1 MHSPIFWKEKG
12 LISSLLLPASC
23 VYNFVAKWERAKIS
37 PTKTSIPV
45 ICIGNLV
52 AGGAG
57 KTPIAIAIGKMLKEL
72 GKHPH
77 YLSRGYKGNYEGVV
91 QVDPHKH
98 NALEVGDEP
107 LLLAQILP
115 TWVAKDRVAGAQ
127 AAIAAGA
134 DIIIMDDG
142 FQNPSLYKDVSL
154 LVIDGEYG
162 FGNNRII
169 PAGPI
174 REEIAP
180 AMERASAV
188 IIVGEDKNK
197 VLPFVPPDKPILQAK
212 IVPSPSAYF
221 LKDKDIIA
229 FAGIARPR
237 KFYRTLQQIGCEI
250 RKMVAYQDHHQFTN
264 KDIADLRR
272 QAKELDAILVTTTK
286 DFVRLPE
293 DFKQEVSVVAV
304 EMQFA
309 DNAALLKLLPF
320 YSGIYTKLP

>member
-1 MHSPIFWKEKG
+1 MRAPIFWKDKN
-12 LISSLLLPASC
+12 LISSLLLPISYI
-23 VYNFVAKWERAKIS
+23 YNLVATRKLAKIIT
-37 PTKTSIPV
+37 TKLSVPV

-57 KTPIAIAIGKMLKEL
+57 KTPIAITIGKMLKEL

-77 YLSRGYKGNYEGVV
+77 YLSRGYKGNYKGVL
-91 QVDPHKH
+91 QVDPSKH

-107 LLLAQILP
+107 LLLSNILP
-115 TWVAKDRVAGAQ
+115 TWVAKDRVAGAK

-169 PAGPI
+169 PAGPM

-180 AMERASAV
+180 AMQRANA
-188 IIVGEDKNK
+188 IIMVGEDKNEIMPLIPSYK
-197 VLPFVPPDKPILQAK
+197 QLLKANI
-212 IVPSPSAYF
+212 IPSPSAYF
-221 LKDKDIIA
+221 LKDKDVLA
-229 FAGIARPR
+229 FVGIARPR
-237 KFYRTLQQIGCEI
+237 KFYRTLQQIGCRV
-250 RKMVAYQDHHQFTN
+250 RKMIAYADHHQFTA
-264 KDIADLRR
+264 KDIANLRT
-272 QAKELDAILVTTTK
+272 QANELNAILVTTTK

-304 EMQFA
+304 EMEFT
-309 DNAALLKLLPF
+309 DNAALLKLL
-320 YSGIYTKLP
+320 LN